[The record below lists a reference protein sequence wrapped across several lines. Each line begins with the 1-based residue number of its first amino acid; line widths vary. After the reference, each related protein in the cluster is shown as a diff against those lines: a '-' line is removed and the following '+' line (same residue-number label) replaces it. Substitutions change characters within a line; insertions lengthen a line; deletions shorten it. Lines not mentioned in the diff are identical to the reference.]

1 MKTHSVNTSPVKN
14 HRGFTLIELMVAMLI
29 GLFVVGAT
37 VTLLD
42 FSGRTYRAQERVVDV
57 QQDARAALEIMASD
71 IRMAAFNPRR
81 GAGANIISAS
91 EGRLAFQMDS
101 NMSNDLEQEFP
112 LGESYEELLVYLY
125 DAEKRVIR
133 RNVNPDPE
141 ELEAGAQPLA
151 SNVSQLRFA
160 YFDENGDA
168 LEAPVAAPGDI
179 RRVRISVT
187 CEQRDD
193 KGGLFSRTLTTTVA
207 IRNLVI
213 LPRKG
218 IL

>member
-1 MKTHSVNTSPVKN
+1 MKTLNMNPASVKD
-14 HRGFTLIELMVAMLI
+14 HRGFTLIELLVAMLI

-42 FSGRTYRAQERVVDV
+42 FSGRTYRAQERVADV
-57 QQDARAALEIMASD
+57 QQDARAALEIMARD

-81 GAGANIISAS
+81 GSGAGILKADQDM
-91 EGRLAFQMDS
+91 LAFQMDI
-101 NMSNDLEQEFP
+101 NMSNDLED
-112 LGESYEELLVYLY
+112 GSYEELLVYLY
-125 DAEKRVIR
+125 DADDREIG

-141 ELEAGAQPLA
+141 TLEAGARPLA

-168 LEAPVAAPGDI
+168 LEAPVAAPRDI
-179 RRVRISVT
+179 RRVQISVT

-193 KGGLFSRTLTTTVA
+193 KGGLFARTLTTTVA